1 MSFPKRYSTARV
13 RTSVLRRGALLAAA
27 VIAIACGGES
37 ATAPTS
43 PVGAYQLSTIQ
54 GKPLPF
60 RLYSDTNYSF
70 DIAKGTLS
78 LGSDGNFT
86 AAFLSEERVEGHL
99 SVYADTSTG
108 AWALSGTSI
117 TFTASDN
124 SKTKGI
130 WSGRTISLVDS
141 TGVTPVTYVYSAP

>member
-1 MSFPKRYSTARV
+1 M
-13 RTSVLRRGALLAAA
+13 LGRGLLLAAA
-27 VIAIACGGES
+27 VVALACGGDS

-43 PVGAYQLSTIQ
+43 PVGAYQLSTVQ

-60 RLYSDTNYSF
+60 RLYADTNYSF

-78 LGSDGNFT
+78 LASDGNFT
-86 AAFLSEERVEGHL
+86 ATFLSEERVEGHL
-99 SVYADTSTG
+99 SVYTDTTTG
-108 AWALSGTSI
+108 GWVLSGSSI

-124 SKTKGI
+124 SKTKGT

-141 TGVTPVTYVYSAP
+141 TGVSPVTYVYSAP